1 VLNPGNAGS
10 LSCALPIYRPWR
22 TFHIIDVTVAMPRG
36 ENNFFITSFQ
46 ALRRW
51 EEQQGEFVRL
61 RRGHEMDMIAMEA
74 QEVDRREDEVR
85 RRIEEFNEQKRKN
98 R

>member
-1 VLNPGNAGS
+1 
-10 LSCALPIYRPWR
+10 
-22 TFHIIDVTVAMPRG
+22 
-36 ENNFFITSFQ
+36 
-46 ALRRW
+46 
-51 EEQQGEFVRL
+51 
-61 RRGHEMDMIAMEA
+61 MDMIAMEA